1 MVRTFLGEVLELD
14 EKEVIPSLAQAKSIL
29 KLSSGFVQDYGKVQY
44 KREQNPDFDRT
55 YDMIASGL
63 GLVNEAPRKSR

>member
-44 KREQNPDFDRT
+44 IREQNLDFDRT

>member
-44 KREQNPDFDRT
+44 IRKQNLDFDRT